1 MRTTAGLRIYKGM
14 RYNKQPTD
22 ITTQLAML
30 KHRGLIVSDEDMAI
44 KQLASIS
51 YFRLASYWKLY
62 ETDTVTHQFINGTRL
77 EDVVS
82 LYNFDKELRTIIFTA
97 IQDIEVALRTRI
109 IHFFSLEHGAFW
121 FMDATKFN
129 NLSIFNACL
138 ENIQN
143 ELSRSREE
151 FLQEHFARYD
161 SPSMPPVWKTLEVV
175 SFGNLSKLYANMK
188 DNDVKKKVAKSMGLP
203 KYEYMESWM
212 RSITVLRNCC
222 AHHGRVW
229 NRRYPTMPQMPA
241 RLPLAWADTSRVR
254 PMKLYAQLCAILYLE
269 QSIVPNSNI
278 KDKLLKLLADYPQ
291 VSVRRMGFPNGWENE
306 PLWQ

>member
-1 MRTTAGLRIYKGM
+1 MGM
-14 RYNKQPTD
+14 IYNKRPTD

-30 KHRGLIVSDEDMAI
+30 KQRGLIVTDDDNAL

-62 ETDTVTHQFINGTRL
+62 ETDTATHQFINGTRL

>member
-1 MRTTAGLRIYKGM
+1 M
-14 RYNKQPTD
+14 
-22 ITTQLAML
+22 
-30 KHRGLIVSDEDMAI
+30 SDEDMAI

-254 PMKLYAQLCAILYLE
+254 PMKLYAQLCVILYLE